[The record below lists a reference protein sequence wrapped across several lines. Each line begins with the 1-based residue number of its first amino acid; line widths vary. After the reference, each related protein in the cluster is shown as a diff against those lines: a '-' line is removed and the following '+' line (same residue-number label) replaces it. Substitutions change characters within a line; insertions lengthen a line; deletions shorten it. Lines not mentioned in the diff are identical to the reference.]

1 MPNYDF
7 RNKET
12 GEVVEHT
19 MSYTKLD
26 QFLLDNPNLER
37 YHSAQHLPVMSD
49 GMRMDVPGIGRADS
63 TFQKYVIDRI
73 AETVP
78 GNTIKKSHKS
88 KTPREW

>member
-1 MPNYDF
+1 MP
-7 RNKET
+7 
-12 GEVVEHT
+12 
-19 MSYTKLD
+19 LD

-78 GNTIKKSHKS
+78 GNTIKQSHKS

>member
-1 MPNYDF
+1 MP
-7 RNKET
+7 
-12 GEVVEHT
+12 
-19 MSYTKLD
+19 LD

-78 GNTIKKSHKS
+78 GNTLAKSHKT
-88 KTPREW
+88 KLPREW

>member
-12 GEVVEHT
+12 GEIVEHT